1 MDTILVTGGC
11 GFIGSTFIDLVLRD
25 KRVNKV
31 INIDKVTYCADEKAN
46 KNFKNYKLIKDDINN
61 VFEALKGKEKTID
74 YIFHFAAE
82 SHVDNS
88 ISGPEPFVHS
98 NVNGTFKMVEFAKAF
113 DIPIVV
119 VSTDEVYGS
128 LNYDAKSSIETDIL
142 KPSSVYSSTKASAD
156 LIALS
161 YFHTFK
167 TNVKITRCCNN
178 YGINQYEEKFLPTV
192 IRNLRAGKKI
202 PVYGD
207 GKNIREWINAKDHC
221 EAVWAVA
228 TLGEPGEIY
237 NIGTSDERSNI
248 EIVRLFLEKWG
259 LDESSIEYVE
269 DRKGHDLRYS
279 LNCCKITTELGWF
292 PKSTNIEEFIDFVV
306 ENFK

>member
-1 MDTILVTGGC
+1 MEKILVTGGC
-11 GFIGSTFIDLVLRD
+11 GFIGSTFIENILTQEKVSSVVNLD
-25 KRVNKV
+25 K
-31 INIDKVTYCADEKAN
+31 ITYCADKSAN
-46 KNFKNYKLIKDDINN
+46 KRFKNYKLIKDDVNN
-61 VFEALKGKEKTID
+61 VFEALKGKEKSFD

-98 NVNGTFKMVEFAKAF
+98 NVNGTFKMVEFAKTF

-128 LNYDAKSSIETDIL
+128 LSHDAPSSVETDLL

-167 TNVKITRCCNN
+167 TDVKITRCCNN
-178 YGINQYEEKFLPTV
+178 YGFNQYQEKFIPT
-192 IRNLRAGKKI
+192 IFKSLQQDKKI

-207 GKNIREWINAKDHC
+207 GKNIREWIDARDHS

-228 TLGEPGEIY
+228 TKGKAGEIY

-248 EIVRLFLEKWG
+248 ELVRLILQLWEK
-259 LDESSIEYVE
+259 DESSIEFVQ

-279 LNCCKITTELGWF
+279 LNCNKIAYELGWF
-292 PKSTNIEEFIDFVV
+292 PKYGNIEDYLEEAIS
-306 ENFK
+306 ELR